1 MKKILSIAIIAL
13 SCITFST
20 QAQHKHTEESKAT
33 PSAVKGQVYGEKIP
47 EKKVVKGKD
56 FEGKLQGENPVR
68 MQVKGTV
75 TAVCKARGCWAKVDI
90 GDGKE
95 VFVKM
100 KDYGFFLPLDAKGKE
115 VLLSGEAF
123 VETHS
128 VEDLKEQAKYQ
139 KKTEEEINAITK
151 TEDELRFTAH
161 GITVLN

>member
-1 MKKILSIAIIAL
+1 MKKLISIASLVIAACTI
-13 SCITFST
+13 SA

-33 PSAVKGQVYGEKIP
+33 PSAVKGQVYGDNIP
-47 EKKVVKGKD
+47 EKKLVSARELEK
-56 FEGKLQGENPVR
+56 KLNGEDPVR
-68 MQVKGTV
+68 MQLKGTV
-75 TAVCKARGCWAKVDI
+75 TEVCKARGCWATVDL
-90 GDGKE
+90 GDGKV

-128 VEDLKEQAKYQ
+128 VEDLKEKAKYQ
-139 KKTEEEINAITK
+139 KRSDAEINAITRP
-151 TEDELRFTAH
+151 EEELRFTAQ